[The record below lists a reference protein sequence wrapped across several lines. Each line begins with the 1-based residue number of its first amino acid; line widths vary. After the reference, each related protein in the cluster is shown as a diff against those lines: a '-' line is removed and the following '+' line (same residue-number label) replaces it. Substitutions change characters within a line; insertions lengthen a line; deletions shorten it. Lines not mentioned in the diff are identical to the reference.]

1 MKWIREKKIIN
12 VLKLKSPSELSHR
25 LVLKSPESS
34 MFFQFPAFQSFV
46 QHQKKITSRFKNI
59 AYPVIDSDCLGL
71 VVKLGNTV
79 ELESGGRRDPQPN
92 RTGQHLKFLSGQI
105 DQGHARF

>member
-1 MKWIREKKIIN
+1 MHQGEKIIN

-34 MFFQFPAFQSFV
+34 MFFLLGAFESFV
-46 QHQKKITSRFKNI
+46 QHQKKITSRFKNVT
-59 AYPVIDSDCLGL
+59 YPVIDPDCFGL
-71 VVKLGNTV
+71 VIKLGNTV
-79 ELESGGRRDPQPN
+79 ERESGVGSDPKTH
-92 RTGQHLKFLSGQI
+92 RTRQHLKFLSGQI